1 MDTDTMVKM
10 YVTTDCLT
18 RGIRL
23 LTGEIVTLSD
33 DTEYFVHAPSGGVAT
48 FHRIDINAHFDLE
61 VAHMTVRMRK
71 AIRITELEAEIRRI
85 NNHDEA
91 HKITFV

>member
-1 MDTDTMVKM
+1 MDTEKMVKM

-23 LTGEIVTLSD
+23 LTDAIVTLSD
-33 DTEYFVHAPSGGVAT
+33 DSEYFAHTSAGVTA
-48 FHRIDINAHFDLE
+48 FHKLDLNTYFDLE
-61 VAHMTVRMRK
+61 VAHMAVRMKK
-71 AIRITELEAEIRRI
+71 AILVTELEAEIRRI